1 MPIHLFQCLSG
12 HRSEELFLGQAE
24 IPDAVICP
32 HCGQPAQ
39 RQVAVR
45 IHVGGYSMLQLE
57 QLEQA
62 HFTPKERA
70 AAYAMRRS
78 SDSKVRQA
86 GEKGRFNCASD
97 VAKFESAMGIRRLD
111 PHGKELRVMQEDMLD
126 EHRML
131 EVATE
136 QDGVD
141 GAHALIDRLDIQ
153 GKTGMSDA
161 TFARWK
167 SMTEKVDE
175 RIKRGDF
182 PEPTSDGGTSSD
194 DV

>member
-1 MPIHLFQCLSG
+1 
-12 HRSEELFLGQAE
+12 
-24 IPDAVICP
+24 
-32 HCGQPAQ
+32 
-39 RQVAVR
+39 
-45 IHVGGYSMLQLE
+45 
-57 QLEQA
+57 
-62 HFTPKERA
+62 
-70 AAYAMRRS
+70 
-78 SDSKVRQA
+78 
-86 GEKGRFNCASD
+86 
-97 VAKFESAMGIRRLD
+97 MGIRRLD

-153 GKTGMSDA
+153 GKTGMSDS

-182 PEPTSDGGTSSD
+182 PEPTPDDGRTSSG